1 MIDVLV
7 LLVIFVDVDGCSK
20 RDGAAAGAT
29 DDDVVTCSIIAVGEW
44 ASSFEWNTYI
54 SF

>member
-1 MIDVLV
+1 MIAVLV
-7 LLVIFVDVDGCSK
+7 LLVIFVDVGCSK

-44 ASSFEWNTYI
+44 ASSFEWNTYT